1 MATRDI
7 LVLNTTASRA
17 ETQQGSDTVVIRGN
31 SGEALSV
38 ENSSGTSILSVNT
51 VSSSVDVAGK
61 ITATTNVS
69 SSITSTGSFGRVE
82 ATTLVGD
89 AFNLTNT
96 AIDGTISSSGQ
107 IANQI
112 SGAFRQG
119 FEFEGTIGSV
129 AGHTT
134 TASFDRIVATV
145 FSGSAANLTNV
156 ALEGTLSSSAQI
168 ASQISGA
175 FTRGFEFTGT
185 ISGSA
190 TSTGSF
196 GQIFAKKAVGDVSAM
211 TNLIPT
217 NTVSGSAQLA
227 TKISGAFD
235 AGFEYEGTISGS
247 VTSTGSFSNIQA
259 TTVVG
264 DVSAMTGLIP
274 SGIIS
279 SSAQIASRVS
289 GSFNKGFEFDG
300 TISNTPL
307 TFTAG
312 GAMINVGPPAAVYV
326 YHRGGAGNKNAG
338 LYFGGMRNPGSAG
351 QITATTEEYNG
362 TSFSEV
368 NDMNNDGSGG
378 GAGTS
383 EAALMTGG
391 HGRACDTEEYNG
403 TNWSQVNDM
412 NIDTWCYAP
421 ITFGASSEA
430 VVAASGGDSP
440 YTQTETWNGTNWS
453 TANQMIND
461 ARFWIGGTG
470 TSNAGITV
478 GGVCSPSPQNT
489 KTELWNGT
497 NWSAGPNTTIDN
509 MKLTGLVGS
518 QNDALTGGHLQRS
531 NFDGNLF
538 SNYPNA
544 SGRCSIRYDG
554 TSWSAAGD
562 LGMGCSDMNM
572 MALTGIGQSVDVG
585 MFGGG
590 LSPHSP
596 HYHNNTFEVTDASI
610 ITGSFGRVEV
620 TSISGDGSNLTNSAL
635 AGTISSSGQI
645 ASQISG
651 AFTSGFTVSGDIT
664 TKDVVFS
671 SGGDLNCTADDNMT
685 TYRGAAGNKNAGLIY
700 GGYKFGYGPAF
711 REQGCTEE
719 YDGTTWTEKNDMIDS
734 GGTSGGGTTEAAIAT
749 GGVNRCG
756 CTEYWNGTNWSEV
769 NDQILNNLNTST
781 FKTLSIGQSS
791 DAIVITGFDYQSPY
805 GHTEEWNGTNWA
817 TANRANHSV
826 KLWHGG
832 AGTANA
838 GLTAGGPYGSNVVSC
853 TEEWNGTNW
862 TEGPSAL
869 ISNMKAVSMAG
880 SQNDTLLAGFVQT
893 STFQPNNLL
902 NNPNTNSADTI
913 CWNGISWATS
923 ATLGVRRFGMSAAGQ
938 NSNVAF
944 FASGLE
950 NASPYKAECTI
961 EVETFVATASFSH
974 IEALRITGSVDQMT
988 NINPPEGAISGAAQ
1002 IASYVSGSFNKGFE
1016 FSGELR
1022 SLGAWSQGADFTG
1035 CYSSTYG
1042 KRGYSAIGTRDAAIV
1057 AGAYGVYEGWVSE
1070 TYAYN
1075 GIAWSDTGHHLI
1087 QGGSHSAHGTAN
1099 AGLAIGRFS
1108 RAPGTGYFY
1117 TCTEEYNGSAWS
1129 ETTDLPYKLKNL
1141 NNQSA
1146 GTQNA
1151 ALTAGGNCDAGNDL
1165 DAIKRHALAW
1175 DGLSYSHVGTLAEAR
1190 DSAALVGTMNAAL
1203 AQGGGSDSSTNDM
1216 ASDSTCT
1223 EEWNGSAWSTAAAS
1237 NFPTGCGVMASG
1249 KSSNDSMHVYDATNA
1264 SQKSDVYNGTT
1275 WNLGPNMIGE
1285 NTIQDYGAAG
1295 TTAKSFFMAR
1305 ISSAVEHFDEYTV
1318 TSSIGRVDANEL
1330 SLESD
1335 TDLTVNESLQ
1345 IPLYAGNPEVTSSA
1359 GEVWYNT
1366 AEEKLYFTYDINSWS
1381 EITDMIQGKTAT
1393 NIVGHAGEILS
1404 VGGQINNTN
1413 PYQSQCTELWNGT
1426 TWTEVNDTIEAQSGG
1441 GMAGNACAGILMST
1455 GYGQATEGNELW
1467 NGTNWSAG
1475 PDGGIHA
1482 NGGVGTTG
1490 TANASLHAGGTGGSG
1505 QSLSGVVE
1513 WNGTSFYTG
1522 GSMPTARGRA
1532 GHAGTQ
1538 NATYVF
1544 GGGTWAG
1551 PPAAVVTSATTEKY
1565 NGTSWATDVNL
1576 PIVVR
1581 DLGGS
1586 GTSNASLASGGGNPG
1601 AINTTMEYN
1610 GSAWTTTNNLNT
1622 ARSSLAGDGSQSS
1635 TLVAGG
1641 SDKCADSET
1650 YTTTGIGCH
1659 CIGGV

>member
-51 VSSSVDVAGK
+51 LSSSVDVAGK

-69 SSITSTGSFGRVE
+69 SSLSSTGSFGRVE

-89 AFNLTNT
+89 AFNLTGT

-107 IANQI
+107 IASQI
-112 SGAFRQG
+112 SGAFRGG

-134 TASFDRIVATV
+134 TASFDQIVATV
-145 FSGSAANLTNV
+145 FSGSAANLTNT
-156 ALEGTLSSSAQI
+156 ALNGTLSSSAQI

-196 GQIFAKKAVGDVSAM
+196 GQIFAKKAVGNVSAM

-217 NTVSGSAQLA
+217 NTVSSSAQLA
-227 TKISGAFD
+227 TTISGAFD

-247 VTSTGSFSNIQA
+247 ATSTASLANIQA

-264 DVSAMTGLIP
+264 DVSGLTGLIP
-274 SGIIS
+274 SGVVS

-289 GSFNKGFEFDG
+289 GSFNKGFEFSG
-300 TISNTPL
+300 TIKRGNGTWSL
-307 TFTAG
+307 
-312 GAMINVGPPAAVYV
+312 GAALPAAK
-326 YHRGGAGNKNAG
+326 GAGVGAGHQNAALEAFGSPGAWPAPSINAG
-338 LYFGGMRNPGSAG
+338 FAMTETYEYNGSSWSDASADVNVPRVYLSGGGTQNAAIGMGGNSPVYGVGNEVTCTEEYDGSSWSNA
-351 QITATTEEYNG
+351 TAAPRARMTHGSLGTQNSFMVVGDQSAPISSTSDEYNG
-362 TSFSEV
+362 TSWTAGGDTPHADR
-368 NDMNNDGSGG
+368 NWG
-378 GAGTS
+378 GAGTVNAGS
-383 EAALMTGG
+383 VTGG
-391 HGRACDTEEYNG
+391 RIGP
-403 TNWSQVNDM
+403 
-412 NIDTWCYAP
+412 AP
-421 ITFGASSEA
+421 
-430 VVAASGGDSP
+430 
-440 YTQTETWNGTNWS
+440 Y
-453 TANQMIND
+453 
-461 ARFWIGGTG
+461 
-470 TSNAGITV
+470 
-478 GGVCSPSPQNT
+478 
-489 KTELWNGT
+489 
-497 NWSAGPNTTIDN
+497 
-509 MKLTGLVGS
+509 
-518 QNDALTGGHLQRS
+518 HL
-531 NFDGNLF
+531 L
-538 SNYPNA
+538 
-544 SGRCSIRYDG
+544 YDG
-554 TSWSAAGD
+554 TTWSEGGPGADNHYDPGHSGTQNDSVRYGGYINGSPYAGQTCTYLWDGSTWSADTSLVVGSADFQG
-562 LGMGCSDMNM
+562 S
-572 MALTGIGQSVDVG
+572 TGQAPNGSADTIAIGGASA
-585 MFGGG
+585 
-590 LSPHSP
+590 SPSYGTCTQHW
-596 HYHNNTFEVTDASI
+596 TMEFT
-610 ITGSFGRVEV
+610 TGSFGRIEA
-620 TSISGDGSNLTNSAL
+620 TSISGDGSNLTGTAL
-635 AGTISSSGQI
+635 TGTISSSGQI

-671 SGGDLNCTADDNMT
+671 SGGDLNCTEDYDRT

-700 GGYKFGYGPAF
+700 GGYRFGYGPAF

-791 DAIVITGFDYQSPY
+791 DAIVITGFDVSPY

-838 GLTAGGPYGSNVVSC
+838 GITAGGPFGSNVVSC

-880 SQNDTLLAGFVQT
+880 SQNDTLLAGFVQNT
-893 STFQPNNLL
+893 GFQPNNLL

-913 CWNGISWATS
+913 CWNGISWSTS

-961 EVETFVATASFSH
+961 EVETFVASASFSH

-988 NINPPEGAISGAAQ
+988 NIDEPSGTISGSAQ
-1002 IASYVSGSFNKGFE
+1002 IASNVSGSFNKGFE

-1035 CYSSTYG
+1035 CYTSTYG
-1042 KRGYSAIGTRDAAIV
+1042 KYGYSAIGTRDAAIV

-1175 DGLSYSHVGTLAEAR
+1175 DGLSYSHVGTLTEAR

-1203 AQGGGSDSSTNDM
+1203 AQGGGSNSSTNDM

-1285 NTIQDYGAAG
+1285 GRIQDYGAAG

-1305 ISSAVEHFDEYTV
+1305 VRADVEHFDENHV
-1318 TSSIGRVDANEL
+1318 TSSIGRVDATEL
-1330 SLESD
+1330 SLESN

-1345 IPLYAGNPEVTSSA
+1345 IPQYATNPPITSSA

-1381 EITDMIQGKTAT
+1381 EVADMNA
-1393 NIVGHAGEILS
+1393 GHAM
-1404 VGGQINNTN
+1404 GGYGGGIGDGIVWAGGGPGPAYTANSEVWNGMSWSEVNNLNTAGTYVPGAGSSNAAIAAGRNN
-1413 PYQSQCTELWNGT
+1413 PGFQSCTELWDGSS
-1426 TWTEVNDTIEAQSGG
+1426 WTEANDGAI
-1441 GMAGNACAGILMST
+1441 
-1455 GYGQATEGNELW
+1455 GYGASFAGTVNAGFQAGQRHPGNSQPDDATKEW

-1475 PDGGIHA
+1475 GDMISAKADGAAMLGTQNAAKHM
-1482 NGGVGTTG
+1482 GG
-1490 TANASLHAGGTGGSG
+1490 GGGAYDAPLYLTN
-1505 QSLSGVVE
+1505 LVE
-1513 WNGTSFYTG
+1513 DYNGTSFSTATPLLVGTHYSSG
-1522 GSMPTARGRA
+1522 G
-1532 GHAGTQ
+1532 GTQ
-1538 NATYVF
+1538 NAGIMA
-1544 GGGTWAG
+1544 GGLSANS
-1551 PPAAVVTSATTEKY
+1551 ANTSATYEW
-1565 NGTSWATDVNL
+1565 NGISFHQTANL
-1576 PIVVR
+1576 
-1581 DLGGS
+1581 
-1586 GTSNASLASGGGNPG
+1586 A
-1601 AINTTMEYN
+1601 N
-1610 GSAWTTTNNLNT
+1610 GRKTNDM
-1622 ARSSLAGDGSQSS
+1622 ADGSQSS
-1635 TLVAGG
+1635 FQVSGG
-1641 SDKCADSET
+1641 GPFANTSCVKTEQ
-1650 YTTTGIGCH
+1650 YTTTGIGCA